1 MYILRINLITILLL
15 LSSSALIWA
24 QQAEEIISPKTLPEL
39 QASIQ
44 KVLDKTN
51 AAGVGIAMIK
61 GDSAVW
67 IGGLGKADIEKNTD
81 VDENTM
87 FRLASISKMVVS
99 LAMLKLQEE
108 GKISLKDK
116 VKDVIPDLE
125 IENPW
130 EEAYPIRIENLLEHT
145 AGLCYWHLAEL
156 GSDDPKP
163 KTLKEALDFYPKS
176 RKCIYAPGTRIRE
189 SNVGMAVTAYV
200 IEQASGM
207 RFEDYVDTHLFKPMG
222 IERMTFF
229 NSDAYKEHGASLYE
243 NGKKLNYLHGLYR
256 PAMGLNAS
264 AKEMAKFLE
273 LFINRGIVNGVQILS
288 DTSML
293 RMERNESLGELTNLE
308 RLKKV
313 GCFNFAD
320 DFKGFAYRR
329 TGGSLPGGNAEFE
342 YLSEYK
348 LGFVVLINDGNESVS
363 DYISYLIKEYQT
375 QVLEPKTTK
384 PVIKKQ
390 PITIDPS
397 GYYTIINAKMEL
409 ITFIERIKNIQKV
422 WVQNDTLCM
431 KSLLKGTTIYKF
443 VSIGNNEF
451 QMVGNEAYNIAI
463 LNDAVDGQILLTN
476 EYMKK
481 ISPFKAYYLL
491 TLFWAF
497 YLVIPLT
504 MVFCLLWGLFYIFR
518 KNRNKTALKICLSP
532 LITNLFLLIA
542 FLIIESNS
550 QTRYD
555 WFQLFGTANINSILL
570 LLLSIGYA
578 VASLWS
584 VYYIFKNLRVKM
596 SKFFYCYFALASVF
610 NLVLMLYFFSN
621 GLIGIPT
628 WI

>member
-1 MYILRINLITILLL
+1 MHILRINLITILLL
-15 LSSSALIWA
+15 LSSSALTWA
-24 QQAEEIISPKTLPEL
+24 QQTEKITSPKTLPEL

-67 IGGLGKADIEKNTD
+67 IGGLGKADIEKSID

-130 EEAYPIRIENLLEHT
+130 EKAYPIRIENLLEHT

-176 RKCIYAPGTRIRE
+176 RKCIYAPGTRMRE
-189 SNVGMAVTAYV
+189 SNVGMAIAAYV
-200 IEQASGM
+200 IEKASGM

-222 IERMTFF
+222 IESMTFF
-229 NSDAYKEHGASLYE
+229 NSDAFKEKGASLYE
-243 NGKKLNYLHGLYR
+243 NGKKQSYYHGLYR
-256 PAMGLNAS
+256 PAAGLNAS
-264 AKEMAKFLE
+264 AKDMARFLE
-273 LFINRGIVNGVQILS
+273 LFINHGTVKSVRILS
-288 DTSML
+288 DTSMM
-293 RMERNESLGELTNLE
+293 RMESIDSQCHVGI
-308 RLKKV
+308 LK
-313 GCFNFAD
+313 GFGLFNFAD
-320 DFKGFAYRR
+320 NFEGFTYRR
-329 TGGSLPGGNAEFE
+329 TSGSLPGGNAEFE
-342 YLSEYK
+342 YLPEYK
-348 LGFVVLINDGNESVS
+348 LGFVVLINDGNEGVS
-363 DYISYLIKEYQT
+363 NYISYLIKEYQT
-375 QVLEPKTTK
+375 QGLEHKSKT
-384 PVIKKQ
+384 PVVEKQ
-390 PITIDPS
+390 PITIEPS

-409 ITFIERIKNIQKV
+409 LTFIERIKNIQKV
-422 WVQNDTLCM
+422 WVQNDTLCI
-431 KSLLKGTTIYKF
+431 KSLLNGTTIYKF

-463 LNDAVDGQILLTN
+463 LNDPVDGQILLSN

-504 MVFCLLWGLFYIFR
+504 IVFCLLWGLFYIFR
-518 KNRNKTALKICLSP
+518 KNKNKTALKICLWP
-532 LITNLFLLIA
+532 LITNLFLLIT
-542 FLIIESNS
+542 FLIIKSNS

-578 VASLWS
+578 VASVWS
-584 VYYIFKNLRVKM
+584 VYYIFKNRRVEM
-596 SKFFYCYFALASVF
+596 SKFFYYYFALASVF
-610 NLVLMLYFFSN
+610 NLVFMLYFLSN